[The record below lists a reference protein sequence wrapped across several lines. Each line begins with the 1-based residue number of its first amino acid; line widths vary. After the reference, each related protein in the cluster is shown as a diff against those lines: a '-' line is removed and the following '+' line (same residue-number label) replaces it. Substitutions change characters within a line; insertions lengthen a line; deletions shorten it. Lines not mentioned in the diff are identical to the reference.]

1 MSNESWCTEHT
12 RAVQMVRFIPALVYV
27 ERVCIQELYSPR
39 NMVMR
44 FGQYV
49 DKKTN
54 SEDHTPAFL
63 KFFDWTRDIGR
74 TIRDF
79 ENISPIWLDQPDLSR
94 EIRTRQEWNGKPW
107 PREVLA
113 DSGQMDMTGYLRW
126 EEKQQEFYLKMAHN
140 FFGGR

>member
-1 MSNESWCTEHT
+1 MSNESWCTEHI
-12 RAVQMVRFIPALVYV
+12 RAVQMVRFIPALVHI
-27 ERVCIQELYSPR
+27 EKVCEQRFYSPR
-39 NMVMR
+39 SMIMS

-79 ENISPIWLDQPDLSR
+79 ENISLMWLDQPDLSR

-113 DSGQMDMTGYLRW
+113 DSGQMDLGGYLEW
-126 EEKQQEFYLKMAHN
+126 EQERSEEYLDYARRFMGN
-140 FFGGR
+140 